1 MLDKNGLPMPP
12 HQFPPS
18 AFSAFSAAAAAAAG
32 ADHARAVWD
41 ARLAAAHPA
50 AGMHAAAVAA
60 AAAAAAQQQQQTVAA
75 AAAAAA
81 VGTTANP
88 SVASVSSA
96 TGPQQR
102 K

>member
-60 AAAAAAQQQQQTVAA
+60 AAAAAAQQQQTVAA

>member
-18 AFSAFSAAAAAAAG
+18 AFSAFSAAAAAAG
-32 ADHARAVWD
+32 VDHARAVWD

-60 AAAAAAQQQQQTVAA
+60 AAAAAAQQQQTVAA

-96 TGPQQR
+96 TGPQHR